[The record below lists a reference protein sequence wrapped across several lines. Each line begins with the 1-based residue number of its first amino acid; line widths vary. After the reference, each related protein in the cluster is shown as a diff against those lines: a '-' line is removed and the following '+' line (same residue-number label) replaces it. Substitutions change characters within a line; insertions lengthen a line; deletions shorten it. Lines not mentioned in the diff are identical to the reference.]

1 MIKTGSPVLDT
12 RLIHALVGL
21 EPGAPVVFVASN
33 TRLRASTM
41 IATGAGLEDLAS
53 VLLDVVSVSPTAPLW
68 GWLADPTDD
77 EVYDL
82 AFAIQGLAADATRR
96 HLRMRLLDH
105 ATFEAELPRNALV
118 IEVPNLHSGWAFAVF
133 TD

>member
-1 MIKTGSPVLDT
+1 MIKTGSPALDT
-12 RLIHALVGL
+12 RLIHALVDL
-21 EPGAPVVFVASN
+21 ERGAPVVFVASN
-33 TRLRASTM
+33 TQLEHGTALRCEHELGDIASALFD
-41 IATGAGLEDLAS
+41 IVG
-53 VLLDVVSVSPTAPLW
+53 VSSTAPLW

-105 ATFEAELPRNALV
+105 AAFEAELPAGALV

-133 TD
+133 TA